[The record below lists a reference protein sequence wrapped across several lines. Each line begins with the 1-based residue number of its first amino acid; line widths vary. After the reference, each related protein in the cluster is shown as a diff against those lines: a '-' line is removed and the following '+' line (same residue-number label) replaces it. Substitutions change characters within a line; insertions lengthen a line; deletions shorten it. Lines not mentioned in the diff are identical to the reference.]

1 MAKEQFN
8 NQMEKGT
15 EKVFE
20 GGPTKDAV
28 ENWKNQFGGDIYM
41 TEFDTETF
49 IWRPISRLEFKKI
62 VNAEGNQDDFYREE
76 RVTELCVLWPEN
88 YSHDDIID
96 GKAGV
101 PAVLADQIMNKSG
114 FLPTTG
120 AKKL

>member
-49 IWRPISRLEFKKI
+49 IWRPISRLEFK
-62 VNAEGNQDDFYREE
+62 
-76 RVTELCVLWPEN
+76 